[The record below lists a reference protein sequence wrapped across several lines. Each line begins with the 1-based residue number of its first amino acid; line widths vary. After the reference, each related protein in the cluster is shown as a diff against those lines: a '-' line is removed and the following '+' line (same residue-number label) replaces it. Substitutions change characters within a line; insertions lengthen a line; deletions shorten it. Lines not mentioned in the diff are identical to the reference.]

1 MSKTPKYIRDLSKKD
16 LDDDDD
22 FIDLSMNKRNHR
34 RIKLNKVVKEQRRR
48 NQSLVKQISKV
59 SGSPNHRS

>member
-1 MSKTPKYIRDLSKKD
+1 MSKTPKYIRNLSKKD

-48 NQSLVKQISKV
+48 NRSLVKQISKV